1 MKPINVYFPPKSLRI
16 AIGEDDA
23 ENLVNYIFHALEH
36 LEINQ
41 VLRLRLVDVDIITYS
56 CLQNV
61 IRRLT
66 YEMSAGGKYHN
77 KFMVIY
83 DLPYDIYYR
92 KDMLHTINSVIDN
105 LGIPILL
112 VGNATSDPDLE
123 YKVLGQIFY
132 SNPTLVQVFNLVR
145 KEEKEGNKFLTPD
158 EIVKKLNLP
167 KKVVT
172 RNLRRLHSFGLL
184 IREYISLPSK
194 SKGEYCYFTVVSRSL
209 EE

>member
-23 ENLVNYIFHALEH
+23 ENLVNYIFHALDH
-36 LEINQ
+36 LDTNQ

-66 YEMSAGGKYHN
+66 YEMAAGGKYHN

-92 KDMLHTINSVIDN
+92 KDMLNTINSVIDN

-112 VGNATSDPDLE
+112 VGNAISEPELE

-158 EIVKKLNLP
+158 KIARKLNLP
-167 KKVVT
+167 KNLVY

-184 IREYISLPSK
+184 IREYITSGK
-194 SKGEYCYFTVVSRSL
+194 SKGEHCYLTVVSKAL

>member
-56 CLQNV
+56 CLQHV

-66 YEMSAGGKYHN
+66 YEMSAGGKFHN

-83 DLPYDIYYR
+83 DLPYDIIYR
-92 KDMLHTINSVIDN
+92 KDMLNTLTSVIDN

-112 VGNATSDPDLE
+112 VNNAIADPDME

-145 KEEKEGNKFLTPD
+145 KEEKDGNKFLTAD
-158 EIVKKLNLP
+158 KLAKKLNLP
-167 KKVVT
+167 SNVVSRT
-172 RNLRRLHSFGLL
+172 LRRLHSFGLL
-184 IREYISLPSK
+184 IREYISHPGR

-209 EE
+209 E